1 MSQSTV
7 KKIPNN
13 YFDGMPV
20 TGFHKIV
27 FFIIMMAYFC
37 EQMDNWNFGFIAPA
51 LMHTWGL
58 QMSDIGVVT
67 LWYFIGMTAGGFFG
81 GVISD
86 FIGRR
91 KTFLISIATFS
102 FFSVLNGFTDNFHVF
117 VIARSMTGFGV
128 FCLMVCS
135 QAYIAEMAPAESRG
149 KWQTLVAAVGFSAV
163 PVIGV
168 MCRAIIPLA
177 EEAWRFIFYFG
188 GVGLIAF
195 FVGLRYLK
203 ESPRW
208 LVARGRLEEAEQV
221 VFEITGKHVD
231 LSEAAKNVQTKVPV
245 MEVLTG
251 MFRRQYIKR
260 TLVLLA
266 IVVFTNPATFT
277 VTNWTATLLKAH
289 GFSLEDSLMATTII
303 SVGVPAGLFFSS
315 FVTDLGGRKIPIM
328 CMLII
333 LAVLGPI
340 FGNMTGYWPVVLT
353 GVVLTAVVMAMG
365 FTVFSYTAESY
376 PTRMR
381 NTATGFHS
389 SPGRRAAAPS
399 RGLLSRRR
407 PPPRPPPPR
416 PRPSRSSRWP
426 TLRTASTACSGSSAS
441 SALSPPWSSPSGAS
455 APAASRLK
463 KSPSWIQG
471 GGHFSEG
478 AFPFPRSP
486 SSLLQCRTMGS
497 PPTGTDRR
505 EKRFRGNI
513 RQTFFH
519 V

>member
-149 KWQTLVAAVGFSAV
+149 KWQNLVAAVGFSAV

-177 EEAWRFIFYFG
+177 EEAWRYIFYFG
-188 GVGLIAF
+188 
-195 FVGLRYLK
+195 
-203 ESPRW
+203 
-208 LVARGRLEEAEQV
+208 
-221 VFEITGKHVD
+221 
-231 LSEAAKNVQTKVPV
+231 
-245 MEVLTG
+245 
-251 MFRRQYIKR
+251 
-260 TLVLLA
+260 
-266 IVVFTNPATFT
+266 
-277 VTNWTATLLKAH
+277 
-289 GFSLEDSLMATTII
+289 
-303 SVGVPAGLFFSS
+303 
-315 FVTDLGGRKIPIM
+315 
-328 CMLII
+328 
-333 LAVLGPI
+333 
-340 FGNMTGYWPVVLT
+340 

-389 SPGRRAAAPS
+389 STGRLAVAAAQPLIPMAYAAYS
-399 RGLLSRRR
+399 FDGVFWIFSFLCFV
-407 PPPRPPPPR
+407 PAVVIAI
-416 PRPSRSSRWP
+416 WGQ
-426 TLRTASTACSGSSAS
+426 RTG
-441 SALSPPWSSPSGAS
+441 G
-455 APAASRLK
+455 
-463 KSPSWIQG
+463 KSLEEI
-471 GGHFSEG
+471 
-478 AFPFPRSP
+478 A
-486 SSLLQCRTMGS
+486 
-497 PPTGTDRR
+497 
-505 EKRFRGNI
+505 
-513 RQTFFH
+513 
-519 V
+519 

>member
-149 KWQTLVAAVGFSAV
+149 KWQNLTAAVGMIGV
-163 PVIGV
+163 PVVGV
-168 MCRAIIPLA
+168 LCRIVLPLSTD
-177 EEAWRFIFYFG
+177 AWRWVFYAGGAGVLLFFG
-188 GVGLIAF
+188 AHRVL
-195 FVGLRYLK
+195 L

-208 LVARGRLEEAEQV
+208 LMARDRRAEAESVVREISGVDVELSQV
-221 VFEITGKHVD
+221 KLEKGGVKPP
-231 LSEAAKNVQTKVPV
+231 LSE
-245 MEVLTG
+245 MLLGLFSRE
-251 MFRRQYIKR
+251 YIR
-260 TLVLLA
+260 TSLVVILPFL
-266 IVVFTNPATFT
+266 ILGPATYIFQ
-277 VTNWTATLLKAH
+277 NWTTTLFKSQ
-289 GFSLEDSLMATTII
+289 GFSLEDSLTITLFMQLGI
-303 SVGVPAGLFFSS
+303 PVGLFAFSYLS
-315 FVTDLGGRKIPIM
+315 ELGGRKLPIVISLFFM
-328 CMLII
+328 GFSGLAITFCTTLWEFCFVGFLIMGCI
-333 LAVLGPI
+333 QGVVYTYLAYTSESFPTKIRNTGLAVLQAGCRITTSLSQLVIPGLYAAFGFSGI
-340 FGNMTGYWPVVLT
+340 FNTFFLLCIIP
-353 GVVLTAVVMAMG
+353 AVFIAL
-365 FTVFSYTAESY
+365 FAK
-376 PTRMR
+376 
-381 NTATGFHS
+381 
-389 SPGRRAAAPS
+389 
-399 RGLLSRRR
+399 
-407 PPPRPPPPR
+407 
-416 PRPSRSSRWP
+416 
-426 TLRTASTACSGSSAS
+426 RTAGRP
-441 SALSPPWSSPSGAS
+441 LEE
-455 APAASRLK
+455 
-463 KSPSWIQG
+463 I
-471 GGHFSEG
+471 
-478 AFPFPRSP
+478 
-486 SSLLQCRTMGS
+486 
-497 PPTGTDRR
+497 
-505 EKRFRGNI
+505 
-513 RQTFFH
+513 
-519 V
+519 